1 MAVKKLKRKPKRIRS
16 ATTLSQFASIAAIV
30 AAGALTLNALKPS
43 AQTQE
48 PTSAP
53 IVVAANDVI
62 SLPAPQRA
70 IKPGE
75 KISTI
80 AFTQVELPKG
90 TNTAHYVDNLQNYS
104 GAYAKTALPKMLPIP
119 REALSF
125 ENLDNNN
132 MVVEGIPDGMRAITV
147 SVDSEAAVEGWARS
161 GSYVDVILVR
171 NTLDAKPDL
180 ESKVIAENVRILSA
194 GQSTAPS
201 GTRTTAAKAP
211 TTVTLLTS
219 QEEALKIKTASGLG
233 KITFAL
239 RGYGDQS
246 PSSVVAM
253 NQRNLLGNNSPQ
265 QPARYTGYARDPQ
278 GRVFV
283 LTSEK
288 QWIRSK
294 EKEVTASATYSV
306 SESSDTRAR
315 LDPSATSLVE

>member
-1 MAVKKLKRKPKRIRS
+1 MAVKKIKRKPKRIRN
-16 ATTLSQFASIAAIV
+16 ATTLSQIASIAATV
-30 AAGALTLNALKPS
+30 AAGVLTLNALKPI

-48 PTSAP
+48 PASSP
-53 IVVAANDVI
+53 IVVAANDVV
-62 SLPAPQRA
+62 SLPAPHRS
-70 IKPGE
+70 IRPGE
-75 KISTI
+75 KLSSVT
-80 AFTQVELPKG
+80 FTQVELPKG
-90 TNTAHYVDNLQNYS
+90 ANTAQYIDNVQNYI
-104 GAYAKTALPKMLPIP
+104 GAYARTALPKMLPIP
-119 REALSF
+119 RDALTF
-125 ENLDNNN
+125 ENIDNNN
-132 MVVEGIPDGMRAITV
+132 MVVEGIPEGMRAITV
-147 SVDSEAAVEGWARS
+147 SVDSESAVEGWARS

-253 NQRNLLGNNSPQ
+253 NQRSLLGSNSPQ
-265 QPARYTGYARDPQ
+265 QPTRYTGYAKDAH

-283 LTSEK
+283 LTPDK
-288 QWIRSK
+288 QWIRSQ
-294 EKEVTASATYSV
+294 EKEVAASATYAVAESV
-306 SESSDTRAR
+306 DSRAR
-315 LDPSATSLVE
+315 LNTPPTNTP